1 MEPSMSLLSI
11 TIEQSLEPLYKLLN
25 HVYEMVLVINLV
37 FEWKSTNIS
46 WYSIEFDCYWI
57 EATLTTEDVS
67 SIKLIDNDESELEIQ
82 QSLHQQC
89 EESPPKSTPN
99 ISLDYESPSSKKVYY
114 NKKRK
119 ERLSLLLSQF
129 HQQDDDDLF

>member
-11 TIEQSLEPLYKLLN
+11 TIEQSLDPLYKLLN

-37 FEWKSTNIS
+37 YEWKTTNIS

-67 SIKLIDNDESELEIQ
+67 SIKLIDNDESELKIQ
-82 QSLHQQC
+82 QSLHQC
-89 EESPPKSTPN
+89 EESPPKSSLNT
-99 ISLDYESPSSKKVYY
+99 SLDYESPSSKKVYY